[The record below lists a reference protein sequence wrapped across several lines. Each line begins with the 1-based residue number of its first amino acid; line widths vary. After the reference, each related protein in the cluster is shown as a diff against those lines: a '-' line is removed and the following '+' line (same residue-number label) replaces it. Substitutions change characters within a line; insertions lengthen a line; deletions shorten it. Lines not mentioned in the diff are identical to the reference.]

1 MPFNCIIMGAA
12 GRDFHNFRTFF
23 SAHPEFHVRAFTAA
37 QIPYIAQRSYPHEL
51 APAGYDSDIPIHDE
65 RELPRLIQTLAIE
78 FVFFCYSD
86 LAHAEVMHRAS
97 IVQAA
102 GASFVLLG
110 PAHTTLVSR
119 RKVVA
124 ITATRTGTG
133 KSPLTQ
139 WLARSLV
146 DAGVRLATLR
156 HPMPY
161 GNLRAQAVQRFAT
174 PADLDRH
181 DCTIEE
187 REEYE
192 PYVRQGLVIFAGVD
206 YEAILRAAEA
216 EADLIL
222 WDGGNNDFSFIRP
235 DLKIVVCD
243 ALRAGHGLGYYPGE
257 TNFRAADIVVINK
270 TGQASPADIEAVRA
284 LKADINPAADL
295 LTADLEVSVAEPDR
309 VRGRRVLIVEDG
321 PTVTHGGMGYGA
333 GWVAAHKYGAGEV
346 VDPRTCAVGSLRDA
360 YSEHPQLLA
369 VLPAMGY
376 SDNQRRELKATIE
389 NSGAELVLNASPAN
403 IADLLELSLPT
414 VQVRYRFVPGEGADL
429 LARVRALL
437 SGGAGL
443 PVEKS

>member
-1 MPFNCIIMGAA
+1 MPFNCIVMGAA

-23 SAHPEFHVRAFTAA
+23 AGHPEFRVCAFTAA
-37 QIPYIAQRSYPHEL
+37 QIPFIAQRSFPHEL
-51 APAGYDSDIPIHDE
+51 APDGYDSDIPIHDE
-65 RELPRLIQTLAIE
+65 SELPDLIKTLAID
-78 FVFFCYSD
+78 FVFFSYSD
-86 LAHAEVMHRAS
+86 MAHVEVMHRAS

-110 PAHTTLVSR
+110 PAQTTLNSQ

-124 ITATRTGTG
+124 VTATRTGTG

-139 WLARSLV
+139 WLARSLA
-146 DAGVRLATLR
+146 DEGVRAVTIR

-174 PADLDRH
+174 PADLDLQ

-192 PYVRQGLVIFAGVD
+192 PYVNQGLVIFAGVD

-222 WDGGNNDFSFIRP
+222 WDGGNNDFSFIRA
-235 DLKIVVCD
+235 DLNIVVCD
-243 ALRAGHGLGYYPGE
+243 ALRAGHGLDYYPGE

-270 TGQASPADIEAVRA
+270 TGQAPPADIKIIET
-284 LKADINPAADL
+284 LKQAINPSADL
-295 LTADLEVSVAEPDR
+295 VTADLEVSVDAPELI
-309 VRGRRVLIVEDG
+309 RGKRVLIIEDG

-333 GWVAAHKYGAGEV
+333 GWVAAHKYGVGEV
-346 VDPRTCAVGSLRDA
+346 VDPRTCAVGSLVDTYKA
-360 YSEHPQLLA
+360 YPHLLS

-376 SDNQRRELKATIE
+376 SDHQRKELKATIE
-389 NSGAELVLNASPAN
+389 SSGAELVLNASPAN
-403 IADLLELSLPT
+403 VGKVLGLTLPV
-414 VQVRYRFVPGEGADL
+414 VQVSYRFTPRSGVDT
-429 LARVRALL
+429 LARVKSLL
-437 SGGAGL
+437 S
-443 PVEKS
+443 K

>member
-23 SAHPEFHVRAFTAA
+23 ASHPEFRVCAFTAA
-37 QIPYIAQRSYPHEL
+37 QIPFIAERSYPCEL
-51 APAGYDSDIPIHDE
+51 APAGYDSDIPIRDE
-65 RELPRLIQTLAIE
+65 SELPQLIPALAID
-78 FVFFCYSD
+78 FVFFSYSD
-86 LAHAEVMHRAS
+86 LPHTEVMHKAS

-110 PAHTTLVSR
+110 PGHTTLAGR
-119 RKVVA
+119 RPAIA

-146 DAGVRLATLR
+146 DAGVRVATLR

-174 PADLDRH
+174 LADLDRH

-187 REEYE
+187 REEYR

-206 YEAILRAAEA
+206 YRAILDAAEA
-216 EADLIL
+216 EADLVL
-222 WDGGNNDFSFIRP
+222 WDGGNNDFPFIRA
-235 DLKIVVCD
+235 DLTIVVCD
-243 ALRAGHGLGYYPGE
+243 ALRAGHGLDYYPGE

-270 TGQASPADIEAVRA
+270 TGLARPADVETI
-284 LKADINPAADL
+284 KAIKAAINPGAAL
-295 LTADLEVSVAEPDR
+295 VTADLEVTVEEPSVVA
-309 VRGRRVLIVEDG
+309 GKRVLVIEDG

-333 GWVAAHKYGAGEV
+333 GWVAAQRYGAKEMI
-346 VDPRTCAVGSLRDA
+346 DPRAFAEGSIGDVYKA
-360 YSEHPQLLA
+360 HPQLLA

-376 SDNQRRELKATIE
+376 SPDQRRALKATIE
-389 NSGAELVLNASPAN
+389 ASGAELVLNASPAD
-403 IADLLELSLPT
+403 IARLLDLTVPT
-414 VQVRYRFVPGEGADL
+414 VQVSYRFVARKGVDL
-429 LARVRALL
+429 LTRARALL
-437 SGGAGL
+437 PGH
-443 PVEKS
+443 

>member
-23 SAHPEFHVRAFTAA
+23 VEHPEYRVRAFTAT
-37 QIPYIAQRSYPHEL
+37 QIPFIAQRSYPREL
-51 APAGYDSDIPIHDE
+51 APDSYDSDIPIYDE
-65 RELPRLIQTLAIE
+65 SELPGLIKTLDID
-78 FVFFCYSD
+78 FVFFSYSD
-86 LAHAEVMHRAS
+86 LAHTEVMHRAS

-110 PAHTTLVSR
+110 PTHTSLISR
-119 RKVVA
+119 CKVVA
-124 ITATRTGTG
+124 VTATRTGTG

-146 DAGVRLATLR
+146 DEGVRAVTIR

-174 PADLDRH
+174 PADLDLQ

-187 REEYE
+187 REEYQ
-192 PYVRQGLVIFAGVD
+192 PYVNQGLVIFAGVD

-222 WDGGNNDFSFIRP
+222 WDGGNNDFSFVSA
-235 DLKIVVCD
+235 DLNIVVCD
-243 ALRAGHGLGYYPGE
+243 ALRAGHGLDYYPGE

-270 TGQASPADIEAVRA
+270 TGQASAEDVDTIKA
-284 LKADINPAADL
+284 LRESINPTAGL
-295 LTADLEVSVAEPDR
+295 VTADLEVSVDDPEL
-309 VRGRRVLIVEDG
+309 VRGKRVLIVEDG

-346 VDPRTCAVGSLRDA
+346 VDPRSCATGSLLDA
-360 YSEHPQLLA
+360 FKAYPQLLA

-376 SDNQRRELKATIE
+376 SQQQRRELKASIE
-389 NSGAELVLNASPAN
+389 GSGAELVLNASPA
-403 IADLLELSLPT
+403 DVGSVLELKLPV
-414 VQVRYRFVPGEGADL
+414 VQVRYRFAPRGGDDI
-429 LARVRALL
+429 LARVRSVISRPL
-437 SGGAGL
+437 S
-443 PVEKS
+443 

>member
-23 SAHPEFHVRAFTAA
+23 VAHPEYRVCAFTAA
-37 QIPYIAQRSYPHEL
+37 QIPFIAQRSFPHEL

-65 RELPRLIQTLAIE
+65 SELPGLIKTLAID
-78 FVFFCYSD
+78 FVFFSYSD
-86 LAHAEVMHRAS
+86 LAHVEVMHRAS

-110 PAHTTLVSR
+110 PAHTSLTSR

-139 WLARSLV
+139 WLARSLA
-146 DAGVRLATLR
+146 DAGVRAVTIR

-161 GNLRAQAVQRFAT
+161 GNLRAQAVQRFAA
-174 PADLDRH
+174 PADLDLQ

-206 YEAILRAAEA
+206 YAAILQAAEA
-216 EADLIL
+216 EADIIL
-222 WDGGNNDFSFIRP
+222 WDGGNNDFSFVRA
-235 DLKIVVCD
+235 DLNIVVCD
-243 ALRAGHGLGYYPGE
+243 ALRAGHGLDYYPGE

-270 TGQASPADIEAVRA
+270 TGQASAADIDSIRR
-284 LKADINPAADL
+284 LKDTINPEADL
-295 LTADLEVSVAEPDR
+295 VTADLEVSVEAPESI
-309 VRGRRVLIVEDG
+309 RGKRVLIVEDG
-321 PTVTHGGMGYGA
+321 PTVTHGGMRYGA
-333 GWVAAHKYGAGEV
+333 GWVAAHRYGAGEV
-346 VDPRTCAVGSLRDA
+346 VDPRSSAVGSLVDI
-360 YSEHPQLLA
+360 YQTYPQLLA

-376 SDNQRRELKATIE
+376 SQQQRQELKASIE
-389 NSGAELVLNASPAN
+389 GSGAELVLNASPAN
-403 IADLLELSLPT
+403 VGSVLELTLPV
-414 VQVRYRFVPGEGADL
+414 VQVRYRFVPLGGVDI
-429 LARVRALL
+429 LARVRELKK
-437 SGGAGL
+437 GGQTT
-443 PVEKS
+443 VSKK